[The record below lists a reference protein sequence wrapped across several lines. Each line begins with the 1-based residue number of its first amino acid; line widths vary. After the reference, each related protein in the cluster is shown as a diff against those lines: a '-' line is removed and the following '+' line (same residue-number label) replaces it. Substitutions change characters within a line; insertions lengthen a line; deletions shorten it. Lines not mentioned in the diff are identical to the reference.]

1 MKIVLIITWCLH
13 FLLLYSNFGTNPP
26 GIKHGLL
33 DNSPFSCDEFLI
45 QSSSDRGFPIV
56 TTPIFVTKKTPFGPS
71 KEVQL
76 AKYLLLKL
84 PARQVEVGWLT
95 LRECNAAGKSAI
107 YGNAPSNGGVIIWN
121 MLVITNLW
129 MIFPAIKS
137 PASWR
142 ISNL

>member
-1 MKIVLIITWCLH
+1 MIIVLIS
-13 FLLLYSNFGTNPP
+13 LLGVLIFVCSTPILALTHQESNMVCWTIPHLVAMSFSFNPP
-26 GIKHGLL
+26 VT
-33 DNSPFSCDEFLI
+33 
-45 QSSSDRGFPIV
+45 GFPIV
-56 TTPIFVTKKTPFGPS
+56 TTPIFVTKTTPLGPS

-95 LRECNAAGKSAI
+95 LRECNVAGKSAI
-107 YGNAPSNGGVIIWN
+107 YGHAPSNGGVIIWN

-142 ISNL
+142 ISDL